1 VRLISR
7 TIFREI
13 FVTAMLGAALFT
25 FVLFLQQAGRLF
37 EFLVRTSGPPKT
49 VAYLFAMVVPVMLP
63 FAIPLGVLIGTLVTL
78 SRMSTD
84 GEITAMRAAG
94 VPGRRV
100 VPAILLFGFLAMLCA
115 AASSLWLTPWS
126 IREEIRVK
134 NILIASELT
143 ADVQARVFE
152 EQFPNKVLYVGD
164 VIVGP
169 PSRWRQIFVA
179 DVTPPGERPPSA
191 SERGD
196 NPSITL
202 APEAIALPDPSA
214 NRLQLSLQNGSTYE
228 VGKEP
233 GVYHIS
239 EYSGQGDQALYA
251 EKPKE
256 ATLSR
261 PVTEM
266 DTRPL
271 YRMAYRTPALDKT
284 AKLDAQIEFN
294 TRFALPLACI
304 LLSLAGVPLGI
315 TTRRA
320 GKSGAVV
327 LTVALALIYYIG
339 LGTLVNLSKQ
349 GKLSPAMAVWLPD
362 IVFAVFGIIM
372 IMRLE
377 KPGDRDLIGSILG
390 FFRGISLVPQQQQL
404 RAQRVLDRQNRKIM
418 AGRFPLVP
426 QIIDRYV
433 LASFLFYFV
442 MLLLTFVAIFH
453 IFEFFQLLS
462 DIIRNSI
469 GLSTILQYHFFLTPR
484 LIYDFTPIGVLA
496 AVLVVFAILTKHNEI
511 TAFKACG
518 ISAHR
523 LTAPIL
529 AACLCLSGGL
539 FAFDH
544 FWVPDA
550 DRRQDQLRSVIKGKA
565 PQTYL
570 HPERKWINTEHNR
583 IYYYEY
589 FDPASRVMSGVNVY
603 EIDPGPFRLKRHIFA
618 KRARWEPTLNKWE
631 FQSGWSADI
640 QGTHTTAFDS
650 FPDGIRTFKEL
661 EEGPDYFMREAKQ
674 SRQMNFQELENYIAD
689 LQRKGFDTVSLQ
701 VQLNKKFSVPMF
713 AFIMA
718 MVSIPFAFLAGN
730 RGAMAGVGVSLALAI
745 AYWSVDKLF
754 EQVGALGQLPPE
766 MAAWSPDVIFSLAG
780 LYFLVRMRT

>member
-1 VRLISR
+1 MRLITR

-25 FVLFLQQAGRLF
+25 FVLFLQQARHLF
-37 EFLVRTSGPPKT
+37 EFLVRTSGPPKI
-49 VAYLFAMVVPVMLP
+49 VAYMFALVFPVMLP

-78 SRMSTD
+78 SRMSAD

-100 VPAILLFGFLAMLCA
+100 TPAILLFGFLAMLCA
-115 AASSLWLTPWS
+115 AAASLWLTPWS
-126 IREEIRVK
+126 IREGIRVR
-134 NILIASELT
+134 NVLIASELT

-164 VIVGP
+164 VTIGP
-169 PSRWRQIFVA
+169 PSRWRKIFVA
-179 DVTPPGERPPSA
+179 DITPPGERGPSA
-191 SERGD
+191 SERGE
-196 NPSITL
+196 NPVITL
-202 APEAIALPDPSA
+202 APEAVALPDPSA
-214 NRLQLSLQNGSTYE
+214 NRLQLSLKNGSTYE
-228 VGKEP
+228 AGKDVGD
-233 GVYHIS
+233 YHIT

-251 EKPKE
+251 EKPKA
-256 ATLSR
+256 ATLSK

-266 DTRPL
+266 DTKPL
-271 YRMAYRTPALDKT
+271 YAMAYRTPGLDKT
-284 AKLDAQIEFN
+284 SKLDAQIELN

-327 LTVALALIYYIG
+327 LTLALALIYYIG
-339 LGTLVNLSKQ
+339 LGTLVNISKQ

-362 IVFAVFGIIM
+362 LIFAVFGIVM
-372 IMRLE
+372 MMRLE
-377 KPGDRDLIGSILG
+377 IPGDRDILG
-390 FFRGISLVPQQQQL
+390 RINGFLRALAHLPKQQQQ
-404 RAQRVLDRQNRKIM
+404 RVAQALDRQQTKVRR
-418 AGRFPLVP
+418 GRFPLVP

-433 LASFLFYFV
+433 LASFLFYFF
-442 MLLLTFVAIFH
+442 MLLFSFVAIFH
-453 IFEFFQLLS
+453 VFEFFQLLS

-469 GLSTILQYHFFLTPR
+469 PLTTVFSYHFFLTPR

-496 AVLVVFAILTKHNEI
+496 AVLVVFAILSKHNEI

-523 LTAPIL
+523 LTMPIL
-529 AACLCLSGGL
+529 IACMGLSAGL

-550 DRRQDQLRSVIKGKA
+550 DRRQDQLRSIIKGKP

-618 KRARWEPTLNKWE
+618 KRARWDDTLAKWE
-631 FQSGWSADI
+631 FQNGWFADI
-640 QGTHTTAFDS
+640 DGMHTTGFDTFASRYFAFDE
-650 FPDGIRTFKEL
+650 K
-661 EEGPDYFMREAKQ
+661 PDYFMREAKQ
-674 SRQMNFQELENYIAD
+674 SRQMNFRELQDYIAD
-689 LQRKGFDTVSLQ
+689 LQHKGFDTVTLQ

-730 RGAMAGVGVSLALAI
+730 RGAMAGVGVSLAIAI
-745 AYWSVDKLF
+745 AYWSLDKLF
-754 EQVGALGQLPPE
+754 EQIGALGQLPPE

>member
-1 VRLISR
+1 MRLLTR

-25 FVLFLQQAGRLF
+25 FVLFLQQARHLF
-37 EFLVRTSGPPKT
+37 EFLVRSSGSSKT
-49 VAYLFAMVVPVMLP
+49 VAYMFALVFPVMLP

-78 SRMSTD
+78 SRMSAD

-100 VPAILLFGFLAMLCA
+100 VPAILLFGSLAMCCA
-115 AASSLWLTPWS
+115 AAASLWLTPWS
-126 IREEIRVK
+126 IREGIRVR
-134 NILIASELT
+134 NVLIASELT

-164 VIVGP
+164 VTIGP

-179 DVTPPGERPPSA
+179 DITPADERTPSA

-196 NPSITL
+196 SPVVTL
-202 APEAIALPDPSA
+202 APEAIALPDASA
-214 NRLQLSLQNGSTYE
+214 NRLQLSLKNGSTYE
-228 VGKEP
+228 AGKDI
-233 GVYHIS
+233 GDYHIT

-251 EKPKE
+251 EKPKA
-256 ATLSR
+256 ATVSK

-266 DTRPL
+266 DTKPL
-271 YRMAYRTPALDKT
+271 YKMAYKTPELDKT
-284 AKLDAQIEFN
+284 SKLDAQIELN

-349 GKLSPAMAVWLPD
+349 GRLSPALAVWLPD
-362 IVFAVFGIIM
+362 LIFAVFGIAM
-372 IMRLE
+372 MMRLE
-377 KPGDRDLIGSILG
+377 IPGDRDILG
-390 FFRGISLVPQQQQL
+390 RVFGFIRGLARMPQQQQQRMQ
-404 RAQRVLDRQNRKIM
+404 RALDRQQSKMRM
-418 AGRFPLVP
+418 GRFPLVP

-433 LASFLFYFV
+433 LSSFLFYFF

-469 GLSTILQYHFFLTPR
+469 PISTVVSYHFFLTPR

-496 AVLVVFAILTKHNEI
+496 AVLVVFAILSKHNEI

-523 LTAPIL
+523 LTVPIL
-529 AACLCLSGGL
+529 IACLGLSAGL

-550 DRRQDQLRSVIKGKA
+550 DRRQDQLRSIIKGKP

-618 KRARWEPTLNKWE
+618 KRARWDDGLGKWE
-631 FQSGWSADI
+631 FQNGWCADI
-640 QGTHTTAFDS
+640 QGTRTTAFDAFTSRYFS
-650 FPDGIRTFKEL
+650 F
-661 EEGPDYFMREAKQ
+661 EEKPDYFMREAKQ
-674 SRQMNFQELENYIAD
+674 SRQMNFRELQDYIAD
-689 LQRKGFDTVSLQ
+689 LQRKGFDTVALQ

-730 RGAMAGVGVSLALAI
+730 RGAMAGVGVSLAIAI
-745 AYWSVDKLF
+745 AYWSLDKLF
-754 EQVGALGQLPPE
+754 EQIGALGQLPPE

>member
-1 VRLISR
+1 MRLITR

-13 FVTAMLGAALFT
+13 FVTALLGAALFT
-25 FVLFLQQAGRLF
+25 FVLFLQQAGKLF

-49 VAYLFAMVVPVMLP
+49 VAYLFALVLPVMLP

-100 VPAILLFGFLAMLCA
+100 VPAIVMFGFLAMCCA
-115 AASSLWLTPWS
+115 AAASLWLTPWS
-126 IREEIRVK
+126 LREELRVK

-143 ADVQARVFE
+143 ADVQPRVFE
-152 EQFPNKVLYVGD
+152 EQFPNKVLYIGD

-179 DVTPPGERPPSA
+179 DVTPPAERGPSA

-196 NPSITL
+196 NPVITL
-202 APEAIALPDPSA
+202 APEAIALPDPA
-214 NRLQLSLQNGSTYE
+214 VNRLQLSLLNGSTYE
-228 VGKEP
+228 AGKDVGD
-233 GVYHIS
+233 YHIT

-251 EKPKE
+251 EKPKA
-256 ATLSR
+256 ATLSK

-266 DTRPL
+266 DTLPL
-271 YRMAYRTPALDKT
+271 YRMVYNTPDLDKT
-284 AKLDAQIEFN
+284 SKLDAQIELN

-339 LGTLVNLSKQ
+339 LGTLVSLSRQ

-362 IVFAVFGIIM
+362 LIFALFGIVM
-372 IMRLE
+372 MTRLE
-377 KPGDRDLIGSILG
+377 KPGDLDILG
-390 FFRGISLVPQQQQL
+390 RIAMYFRGVGRLPQQ
-404 RAQRVLDRQNRKIM
+404 RAQRAIDRQQSKM
-418 AGRFPLVP
+418 LMGRFPLVP

-433 LASFLFYFV
+433 LASFLFYFM

-462 DIIRNSI
+462 DIIRNGI
-469 GLSTILQYHFFLTPR
+469 GIDTILQYHFWLTPR

-523 LTAPIL
+523 LTIPIL
-529 AACLCLSGGL
+529 VACLGLSAGL

-550 DRRQDQLRSVIKGKA
+550 DRRQDQLRSIIKGKP

-570 HPERKWINTEHNR
+570 HPERKWVNTEHNR
-583 IYYYEY
+583 IYNYEY
-589 FDPASRVMSGVNVY
+589 FDPASRVMSGVNIY

-618 KRARWEPTLNKWE
+618 KRARWDAALEKWE
-631 FQSGWSADI
+631 FQNGWYVDI
-640 QGTHTTAFDS
+640 KNTRTTGFDAFTS
-650 FPDGIRTFKEL
+650 KYFPEL
-661 EEGPDYFMREAKQ
+661 GESPAYFMQEAKQ
-674 SRQMNFQELENYIAD
+674 SRQMNFRELQVYIAD
-689 LQRKGFDTVSLQ
+689 LQHKGFDTVSLQ

-745 AYWSVDKLF
+745 SYWSVDKLF
-754 EQVGALGQLPPE
+754 EQVGALGQLPPA
-766 MAAWSPDVIFSLAG
+766 MAAWSPDVLFSLAG

>member
-1 VRLISR
+1 MRLISR

-25 FVLFLQQAGRLF
+25 FVLFLRQAGQLF

-49 VAYLFAMVVPVMLP
+49 VAYLFAMVLPVMLP

-100 VPAILLFGFLAMLCA
+100 VPAILLFGTLAMCCA
-115 AASSLWLTPWS
+115 ASASLWLTPWS
-126 IREEIRVK
+126 IREEIRIK

-143 ADVQARVFE
+143 ADVQPRIFE

-179 DVTPPGERPPSA
+179 DVTPPGDRAPSA
-191 SERGD
+191 AERGD

-202 APEAIALPDPSA
+202 AAEAIAVPDAAA
-214 NRLQLSLQNGSTYE
+214 NRLQLTLPNGSTYDT
-228 VGKEP
+228 GKDD
-233 GVYHIS
+233 GVYHITD
-239 EYSGQGDQALYA
+239 YSGQLALNA
-251 EKPKE
+251 EKPQV
-256 ATLSR
+256 ATLSK

-271 YRMAYRTPALDKT
+271 YRMAYQTPGLDKT
-284 AKLDAQIEFN
+284 GKLDAQIELN

-339 LGTLVNLSKQ
+339 LGTLVSLSRQ
-349 GKLSPAMAVWLPD
+349 GKLSPALAVWLPD
-362 IVFAVFGIIM
+362 LIFAVFGIAM
-372 IMRLE
+372 LTRLE

-390 FFRGISLVPQQQQL
+390 FLRRVIRAPQQQQRVQ
-404 RAQRVLDRQNRKIM
+404 RALDRQSAKILM
-418 AGRFPLVP
+418 GRFPLVP

-433 LASFLFYFV
+433 LSSFLFYFM
-442 MLLLTFVAIFH
+442 MLVVTFVSIFH

-462 DIIRNSI
+462 DIIRNGI
-469 GLSTILQYHFFLTPR
+469 GLGTILSYHFFLTPR

-496 AVLVVFAILTKHNEI
+496 SILVVFAILSKHNEI

-523 LTAPIL
+523 LTIPIL
-529 AACLCLSGGL
+529 VASLGLSGGL
-539 FAFDH
+539 FAFDY

-570 HPERKWINTEHNR
+570 HPDRKWINTEHNR

-589 FDPASRVMSGVNVY
+589 FDPVSRVMSGVNVY

-631 FQSGWSADI
+631 FQSGWTADI
-640 QGTHTTAFDS
+640 RGTALVGYDS

-661 EEGPDYFMREAKQ
+661 EEGPDYFMREAHQ
-674 SRQMNFQELENYIAD
+674 SRQMNFQELGTYIAD
-689 LQRKGFDTVSLQ
+689 LQKKGFDTISLQ

-766 MAAWSPDVIFSLAG
+766 MAAWSPDVLFSLAG

>member
-1 VRLISR
+1 MRLISR

-49 VAYLFAMVVPVMLP
+49 VAYLFALVLPVMLP
-63 FAIPLGVLIGTLVTL
+63 FAIPLGVVMGTLITL

-100 VPAILLFGFLAMLCA
+100 VPAIVLFGFFAMCCA
-115 AASSLWLTPWS
+115 AAASLWLTPWS
-126 IREEIRVK
+126 LREELRVK

-152 EQFPNKVLYVGD
+152 EQFPNKVLYIGD

-179 DVTPPGERPPSA
+179 DVTPPAERGPSA
-191 SERGD
+191 SERGE

-202 APEAIALPDPSA
+202 APEAIAMPDPAA
-214 NRLQLSLQNGSTYE
+214 NRLQLSLVRGSTYE
-228 VGKEP
+228 VGKDL
-233 GVYHIS
+233 GDYHIS
-239 EYSGQGDQALYA
+239 DYSGQGDQALYA
-251 EKPKE
+251 EKPKA
-256 ATLSR
+256 ATISK

-266 DTRPL
+266 ETRPL
-271 YRMAYRTPALDKT
+271 YEMAYRTPALDKT
-284 AKLDAQIEFN
+284 SKLDAQIELT

-304 LLSLAGVPLGI
+304 LLALAGVPLGI

-349 GKLSPAMAVWLPD
+349 GKLSPGLAVWLPD
-362 IVFAVFGIIM
+362 LIFAAFGIAM
-372 IMRLE
+372 MARLE
-377 KPGDRDLIGSILG
+377 KPGDRDILG
-390 FFRGISLVPQQQQL
+390 RIIMFFRGLGRPQQ
-404 RAQRVLDRQNRKIM
+404 RAQRALDRQQAKIL

-442 MLLLTFVAIFH
+442 MLLLTFVAVFH

-462 DIIRNSI
+462 DIIRNGI
-469 GLSTILQYHFFLTPR
+469 GLNTILAYHFFLTPR
-484 LIYDFTPIGVLA
+484 LIYDFPPIGVLA
-496 AVLVVFAILTKHNEI
+496 AILVVFAILSKHNEI

-529 AACLCLSGGL
+529 VACLCLSGGL
-539 FAFDH
+539 FAFDY
-544 FWVPDA
+544 FWVPEA
-550 DRRQDQLRSVIKGKA
+550 DRRQDQLRSIIKGKA

-583 IYYYEY
+583 IYFYEY
-589 FDPASRVMSGVNVY
+589 FDPVARVMSGVNIY

-631 FQSGWSADI
+631 FQSGWSADF
-640 QGTHTTAFDS
+640 QATRVTASDS

-661 EEGPDYFMREAKQ
+661 EEGPDYFMREAHQ
-674 SRQMNFQELENYIAD
+674 SRQMNFEELQTYIAD
-689 LQRKGFDTVSLQ
+689 LQTKGFDTISLQ

-754 EQVGALGQLPPE
+754 EQVGALGQLPAP

>member
-1 VRLISR
+1 MRLISR

-100 VPAILLFGFLAMLCA
+100 VPAILLFGFLAMCCA
-115 AASSLWLTPWS
+115 SAASLWLTPWS

-143 ADVQARVFE
+143 ADVQPRVFE
-152 EQFPNKVLYVGD
+152 EQFPNKVLYVGN
-164 VIVGP
+164 VIIGP
-169 PSRWRQIFVA
+169 PSRWQQIFVA
-179 DVTPPGERPPSA
+179 DVTPPGERAPSA

-202 APEAIALPDPSA
+202 AAEAIAIPDPTA
-214 NRLQLSLQNGSTYE
+214 NRLQLSLHGSTYE
-228 VGKEP
+228 PGKDP
-233 GVYHIS
+233 GDYHIS
-239 EYSGQGDQALYA
+239 QYSGQQGLNA

-261 PVTEM
+261 PVTQM
-266 DTRPL
+266 DTGPL
-271 YRMAYRTPALDKT
+271 YRLAYRTPDLDNT
-284 AKLDAQIEFN
+284 SKLDARIELN
-294 TRFALPLACI
+294 ERFALPWACI

-327 LTVALALIYYIG
+327 LTVALALIYWIG
-339 LGTLVNLSKQ
+339 LGTLMNLSRQ
-349 GKLSPAMAVWLPD
+349 GKLSPALAVWLPD
-362 IVFAVFGIIM
+362 MIFAAFGIAM
-372 IMRLE
+372 LTRLE
-377 KPGDRDLIGSILG
+377 KPGDRDVIGQILG
-390 FFRGISLVPQQQQL
+390 FFRGLNRIPQQQ
-404 RAQRVLDRQNRKIM
+404 RAQRVLDRQSAKILM
-418 AGRFPLVP
+418 GRFPLVP

-433 LASFLFYFV
+433 LASFLFYFM

-462 DIIRNSI
+462 DIIRNGI
-469 GLSTILQYHFFLTPR
+469 GLNTILSYHFFLTPR

-496 AVLVVFAILTKHNEI
+496 AVLVVFAILSKHNEI

-523 LTAPIL
+523 LAIPIL
-529 AACLCLSGGL
+529 VACLGLSAGL
-539 FAFDH
+539 FAFDY
-544 FWVPDA
+544 FWVPEA
-550 DRRQDQLRSVIKGKA
+550 DRRQDQLRSIIKGKA

-570 HPERKWINTEHNR
+570 HPDRKWINTEHNR
-583 IYYYEY
+583 IYNYEY
-589 FDPASRVMSGVNVY
+589 FDPVAQVMSGVNIY
-603 EIDPGPFRLKRHIFA
+603 EIDPGPFRLKRQIFA
-618 KRARWEPTLNKWE
+618 KRARWEPSLNKWE
-631 FQSGWSADI
+631 FQSGWSADF
-640 QGTHTTAFDS
+640 QDTHVIASDS

-661 EEGPDYFMREAKQ
+661 EEGPDYFMREAHQ
-674 SRQMNFQELENYIAD
+674 SRQMNFEELATYIAD
-689 LQRKGFDTVSLQ
+689 LQTKGFDTISLQ

-754 EQVGALGQLPPE
+754 EQVGALGQLPAP
-766 MAAWSPDVIFSLAG
+766 MAAWSPDVLFSLAG

>member
-1 VRLISR
+1 MRLISR

-100 VPAILLFGFLAMLCA
+100 VPAILLFGFLATCCA
-115 AASSLWLTPWS
+115 AAASLWLTPWS

-143 ADVQARVFE
+143 ADVQPRVFE
-152 EQFPNKVLYVGD
+152 EQFPNKVLYVGN

-169 PSRWRQIFVA
+169 PSRWQQIFVA
-179 DVTPPGERPPSA
+179 DVTPPGERAPSA

-202 APEAIALPDPSA
+202 ASEAIAVPDASA
-214 NRLQLSLQNGSTYE
+214 NRLQLSLRNGGTYE
-228 VGKEP
+228 AGKDP
-233 GVYHIS
+233 SDYYIS
-239 EYSGQGDQALYA
+239 EYSGQKVLNA
-251 EKPKE
+251 EKPQA
-256 ATLSR
+256 ATVSR

-271 YRMAYRTPALDKT
+271 YRTAYRTTGLDRT
-284 AKLDAQIEFN
+284 AKLDAQIELN

-339 LGTLVNLSKQ
+339 LGTLVSLSRQ
-349 GKLSPAMAVWLPD
+349 GKLSPALAVWLPD
-362 IVFAVFGIIM
+362 IVFALFGIAM
-372 IMRLE
+372 LVRLE
-377 KPGDRDLIGSILG
+377 KPGDRDVIGSILG
-390 FFRGISLVPQQQQL
+390 FFRGLNRVPQQQRTQ
-404 RAQRVLDRQNRKIM
+404 RALDRQSAKILL
-418 AGRFPLVP
+418 GRFPLVP

-433 LASFLFYFV
+433 LASFLFYFM
-442 MLLLTFVAIFH
+442 MLVITFVCIFH

-462 DIIRNSI
+462 DIIRNGI
-469 GLSTILQYHFFLTPR
+469 GLSTILSYHFFLTPR

-496 AVLVVFAILTKHNEI
+496 SILVVFAILTKHNEI

-523 LTAPIL
+523 LTVPIL
-529 AACLCLSGGL
+529 VASLGLSAGL
-539 FAFDH
+539 FAFDY

-550 DRRQDQLRSVIKGKA
+550 DRRQDQLRSIIKGKA
-565 PQTYL
+565 PQTFL
-570 HPERKWINTEHNR
+570 HPDRKWINTEHNR

-589 FDPASRVMSGVNVY
+589 FDPVTRVMSGVNVY
-603 EIDPGPFRLKRHIFA
+603 EIDPGPFRLKRHIYA
-618 KRARWEPTLNKWE
+618 KRARWESTLNKWE
-631 FQSGWSADI
+631 FQSGWTRDI
-640 QGTHTTAFDS
+640 QGTHTVAFDN

-661 EEGPDYFMREAKQ
+661 EEGPDYFMREAHQ
-674 SRQMNFQELENYIAD
+674 SRQMNFEELGAYISD
-689 LQRKGFDTVSLQ
+689 LQKKGFDTIALQ
-701 VQLNKKFSVPMF
+701 VQLHKKFSVPMF

-766 MAAWSPDVIFSLAG
+766 MAAWSPDVLFSLAG
-780 LYFLVRMRT
+780 LYFLVRLRT

>member
-1 VRLISR
+1 VRLITR

-13 FVTAMLGAALFT
+13 FVTAMLGASLFT
-25 FVLFLQQAGRLF
+25 FVLFLQQARHLF
-37 EFLVRTSGPPKT
+37 EFLVRSSGPPRT
-49 VAYLFAMVVPVMLP
+49 VAYLFALVFPVMLP

-100 VPAILLFGFLAMLCA
+100 VPAILMFGILAMCCA
-115 AASSLWLTPWS
+115 FAASLWLTPWS
-126 IREEIRVK
+126 IREGIRVK

-143 ADVQARVFE
+143 ADVQPRIFE
-152 EQFPNKVLYVGD
+152 EQFPNKVLYIGNVN
-164 VIVGP
+164 IGP
-169 PSRWRQIFVA
+169 PSRWQQIFVA
-179 DVTPPGERPPSA
+179 DVTPPGERGPSA
-191 SERGD
+191 SERGE
-196 NPSITL
+196 NPIITL
-202 APEAIALPDPSA
+202 APEAIAIPDASA
-214 NRLQLSLQNGSTYE
+214 NRLQLSLKNGSTYTTGKE
-228 VGKEP
+228 VGD
-233 GVYHIS
+233 YQIQ

-251 EKPKE
+251 EKPKA
-256 ATLSR
+256 ATLSK

-271 YRMAYRTPALDKT
+271 YKMAYRTPELDKT
-284 AKLDAQIEFN
+284 SKLDAQIELN

-349 GKLSPAMAVWLPD
+349 GRLSPALAVWLPD
-362 IVFAVFGIIM
+362 LIFAVFGLVMVI
-372 IMRLE
+372 RLE
-377 KPGDRDLIGSILG
+377 KPGDRDVLGRILA
-390 FFRGISLVPQQQQL
+390 FLRGLAPKKTFV
-404 RAQRVLDRQNRKIM
+404 QRTLDRQQSKM
-418 AGRFPLVP
+418 QMGRFPLVP

-433 LASFLFYFV
+433 LASFLFYFF
-442 MLLLTFVAIFH
+442 MLLFTFVAIFH
-453 IFEFFQLLS
+453 VFEFFQLLS

-469 GLSTILQYHFFLTPR
+469 PLSTIFQYHFFLTPR

-496 AVLVVFAILTKHNEI
+496 AVLVVFAILSKHNEI

-523 LTAPIL
+523 LTVPIL
-529 AACLCLSGGL
+529 VACLGLSGGL

-550 DRRQDQLRSVIKGKA
+550 DRRQDQLRSIIKGKP

-570 HPERKWINTEHNR
+570 NPNRKWINTEHNR

-589 FDPASRVMSGVNVY
+589 FDPSSLVMSNVNVY
-603 EIDPGPFRLKRHIFA
+603 EIDPAVFRLKRHIAA
-618 KRARWEPTLNKWE
+618 KRARWDLGLNKWE
-631 FQSGWSADI
+631 FQNGWVAEI
-640 QGTHTTAFDS
+640 KGTRTTGFDS
-650 FPDGIRTFKEL
+650 FTSRYFSFDEK
-661 EEGPDYFMREAKQ
+661 PDYFMREVKQ
-674 SRQMNFQELENYIAD
+674 SRQMNFRELEDYIAD
-689 LQRKGFDTVSLQ
+689 LQHKGFDTVSLQ

-730 RGAMAGVGVSLALAI
+730 RGAMAGVGVSLAIAI
-745 AYWSVDKLF
+745 AYWSLDKLF

>member
-1 VRLISR
+1 MRLISR

-13 FVTAMLGAALFT
+13 FVTAMLGASLFT

-100 VPAILLFGFLAMLCA
+100 VPAILLFGFLAMCCA
-115 AASSLWLTPWS
+115 AAASLWLTPWS
-126 IREEIRVK
+126 IREEIRIK

-152 EQFPNKVLYVGD
+152 EQFPNKILYVGD
-164 VIVGP
+164 VIIGP

-179 DVTPPGERPPSA
+179 DVTPPGERAPSA

-202 APEAIALPDPSA
+202 AAEAIAVPDPAA
-214 NRLQLSLQNGSTYE
+214 NRLQLTLKGGTYE
-228 VGKEP
+228 AGKDP
-233 GVYHIS
+233 TDYHIS
-239 EYSGQGDQALYA
+239 EYSGQKVLNA
-251 EKPKE
+251 EKPRA
-256 ATLSR
+256 ATVSK

-271 YRMAYRTPALDKT
+271 YRMAYRTPGLDKT
-284 AKLDAQIEFN
+284 SKLDAQIELN

-339 LGTLVNLSKQ
+339 LGTLISIAKQ
-349 GKLSPAMAVWLPD
+349 GKLSPALAVWLPD
-362 IVFAVFGIIM
+362 LIFAVFGLAM
-372 IMRLE
+372 LTRLE
-377 KPGDRDLIGSILG
+377 KPGDRDVVGQVLG
-390 FFRGISLVPQQQQL
+390 FFRGLGRAPQQQ
-404 RAQRVLDRQNRKIM
+404 AQRVLDRQTAKVM
-418 AGRFPLVP
+418 SGRFPLVP

-433 LASFLFYFV
+433 LASFLFYFL
-442 MLLLTFVAIFH
+442 MLVLTFVSIFH

-462 DIIRNSI
+462 DIIRNGI
-469 GLSTILQYHFFLTPR
+469 GLNTILSYHFFLTPR

-496 AVLVVFAILTKHNEI
+496 SILVVFAILTKHNEI

-523 LTAPIL
+523 LTIPIL
-529 AACLCLSGGL
+529 VACLGLSAGL
-539 FAFDH
+539 FAFDY

-550 DRRQDQLRSVIKGKA
+550 DRRQDQLRSIIKGKA
-565 PQTYL
+565 PQTFL
-570 HPERKWINTEHNR
+570 HPDRKWINTEHNR

-589 FDPASRVMSGVNVY
+589 FDPVTRVMSGVNVY

-631 FQSGWSADI
+631 FQSGWTRDI
-640 QGTHTTAFDS
+640 QGTNTVGFDS

-661 EEGPDYFMREAKQ
+661 EEGPDYFMREAHQ
-674 SRQMNFQELENYIAD
+674 SRQMNFQELQIYIAD
-689 LQRKGFDTVSLQ
+689 LQKKGFDTVALQ

-754 EQVGALGQLPPE
+754 EQVGALNQLPPP
-766 MAAWSPDVIFSLAG
+766 MAAWSPDVLFSLAG

>member
-1 VRLISR
+1 MRLISR

-13 FVTAMLGAALFT
+13 FVTAMLGAAMFT

-94 VPGRRV
+94 VPGRSV
-100 VPAILLFGFLAMLCA
+100 VPAIMTFGFLAMCCA
-115 AASSLWLTPWS
+115 AAASLWLTPWS

-143 ADVQARVFE
+143 ADVQPRVFE

-179 DVTPPGERPPSA
+179 DVTPPGERGPSA

-196 NPSITL
+196 NPVITL
-202 APEAIALPDPSA
+202 APEAIAVPDPTA
-214 NRLQLSLQNGSTYE
+214 NRLQLTLPTGSTYE
-228 VGKEP
+228 AGKEP
-233 GVYHIS
+233 GDYHITQ
-239 EYSGQGDQALYA
+239 YSSQGDQALYA
-251 EKPKE
+251 EKPKA

-261 PVTEM
+261 PVVEM

-271 YRMAYRTPALDKT
+271 YKMAYRTPGLDKT
-284 AKLDAQIEFN
+284 SKLDAQIEFN

-339 LGTLVNLSKQ
+339 LGTLVSLSRQ
-349 GKLSPAMAVWLPD
+349 GKLSPALAAWLPD
-362 IVFAVFGIIM
+362 LIFAVFGLAM
-372 IMRLE
+372 LTRLE
-377 KPGDRDLIGSILG
+377 KPGDRDLVGQALS
-390 FFRGISLVPQQQQL
+390 FFRRFSRAPQQPRPQ
-404 RAQRVLDRQNRKIM
+404 RAIDRQQAKILL
-418 AGRFPLVP
+418 GRFPLVP

-442 MLLLTFVAIFH
+442 MLLITFVAIFQ

-462 DIIRNSI
+462 DIIRNGI
-469 GLSTILQYHFFLTPR
+469 GINTILSYHFYLTPR
-484 LIYDFTPIGVLA
+484 LVYDFAPIGVLA
-496 AVLVVFAILTKHNEI
+496 AILVVFAILSKHNEI

-523 LTAPIL
+523 LTIPVL
-529 AACLCLSGGL
+529 VACMGLSAGL
-539 FAFDH
+539 FAFDF

-583 IYYYEY
+583 IYNYEY
-589 FDPASRVMSGVNVY
+589 FDPVNKVMSGVNIY
-603 EIDPGPFRLKRHIFA
+603 EIDPGPFRLKRQIFA

-631 FQSGWSADI
+631 FQSGWCADI
-640 QGTHTTAFDS
+640 QGTRLSGYDS

-661 EEGPDYFMREAKQ
+661 EEGPDYFMHEARQ
-674 SRQMNFQELENYIAD
+674 SRQMNFEELEDYITA
-689 LQRKGFDTVSLQ
+689 LQKKGFDTVSLQ

-754 EQVGALGQLPPE
+754 EQVGALGQLPPQ

>member
-1 VRLISR
+1 MRLISR

-25 FVLFLQQAGRLF
+25 FVLFLQQAGHLF

-100 VPAILLFGFLAMLCA
+100 VPAILMFGFLAMCCA
-115 AASSLWLTPWS
+115 AAASLWLTPWS

-152 EQFPNKVLYVGD
+152 EQFPNRVVYVGD

-179 DVTPPGERPPSA
+179 DVTPPGERAPSA

-202 APEAIALPDPSA
+202 AAEAIAVPDPSA
-214 NRLQLSLQNGSTYE
+214 NRLQLSLENGDTYE
-228 VGKEP
+228 AGKDP
-233 GVYHIS
+233 GDYHIS
-239 EYSGQGDQALYA
+239 EYSGQMVLNA
-251 EKPKE
+251 EKPQA
-256 ATLSR
+256 ATVSK

-271 YRMAYRTPALDKT
+271 YRIAYRTPGLDKT
-284 AKLDAQIEFN
+284 AKLDAQIELN

-339 LGTLVNLSKQ
+339 LGTLVSLSRQ
-349 GKLSPAMAVWLPD
+349 GKLSPALAVWLPD
-362 IVFAVFGIIM
+362 MIFAAFGIAM
-372 IMRLE
+372 LTRLE
-377 KPGDRDLIGSILG
+377 KPGDRDVIGRILS
-390 FFRGISLVPQQQQL
+390 FFRGFSRVPPQQ
-404 RAQRVLDRQNRKIM
+404 RAQRALDRQQAKILL
-418 AGRFPLVP
+418 GRFPLVP

-433 LASFLFYFV
+433 LASFLFYFM
-442 MLLLTFVAIFH
+442 MLVLTFAAIFH

-462 DIIRNSI
+462 DIIRNGI
-469 GLSTILQYHFFLTPR
+469 GLNTILQYHFWLTPR

-496 AVLVVFAILTKHNEI
+496 SILVVFAILSKHNEI

-523 LTAPIL
+523 LTVPIL
-529 AACLCLSGGL
+529 VACLGLSAGL
-539 FAFDH
+539 FAFDY

-565 PQTYL
+565 PQTFL

-589 FDPASRVMSGVNVY
+589 FDPVAKVMSGVNVY
-603 EIDPGPFRLKRHIFA
+603 EIDPGPFRLKRQIFA

-631 FQSGWSADI
+631 FQSGWCADF
-640 QGTHTTAFDS
+640 QGTHTVGFDN
-650 FPDGIRTFKEL
+650 FTDGIRTFKEL
-661 EEGPDYFMREAKQ
+661 EEEPDYFMREAHQ
-674 SRQMNFQELENYIAD
+674 SRQMNFQELETYIAD
-689 LQRKGFDTVSLQ
+689 LQKKGFDTISLQ

-754 EQVGALGQLPPE
+754 EQVGALGQLPAP
-766 MAAWSPDVIFSLAG
+766 MAAWSPDVLFSLAG

>member
-1 VRLISR
+1 MRLITR

-13 FVTAMLGAALFT
+13 FVTAMLGAAMFT
-25 FVLFLQQAGRLF
+25 FVLFLQQAGKLF

-49 VAYLFAMVVPVMLP
+49 VAYMFALVLPAMLP
-63 FAIPLGVLIGTLVTL
+63 FAIPLGVLIGTLITL

-100 VPAILLFGFLAMLCA
+100 VPAILLFGFLAMCCA
-115 AASSLWLTPWS
+115 AAASLWLTPWS
-126 IREEIRVK
+126 IREEIRIK

-152 EQFPNKVLYVGD
+152 EQFPNKVLYIGD

-179 DVTPPGERPPSA
+179 DVTPPAERGPSA

-196 NPSITL
+196 NPVITL
-202 APEAIALPDPSA
+202 APEAIAVPDPA
-214 NRLQLSLQNGSTYE
+214 VNRLQLSLQNGSTYE
-228 VGKEP
+228 AGKDVGD
-233 GVYHIS
+233 YHIT

-251 EKPKE
+251 EKPAA
-256 ATLSR
+256 ATISK

-266 DTRPL
+266 DTPPL
-271 YRMAYRTPALDKT
+271 YRVAYRTPGLDKT
-284 AKLDAQIEFN
+284 AKLDAQIELN

-339 LGTLVNLSKQ
+339 LGTLVSLSKQ
-349 GKLSPAMAVWLPD
+349 GKMSPALAVWLPD
-362 IVFAVFGIIM
+362 IIFALFGIAM
-372 IMRLE
+372 MTRLE
-377 KPGDRDLIGSILG
+377 KPGDRDILG
-390 FFRGISLVPQQQQL
+390 RLIIYFRGFGRTPQQ
-404 RAQRVLDRQNRKIM
+404 RAQRALDRQQAKILM
-418 AGRFPLVP
+418 GRFPLVP

-433 LASFLFYFV
+433 LASFLFYFM

-469 GLSTILQYHFFLTPR
+469 GLSTILQYHFWLTPR

-496 AVLVVFAILTKHNEI
+496 AVLVVFAILSKHNEI

-523 LTAPIL
+523 LTVPIL
-529 AACLCLSGGL
+529 VACLCLSGGL

-550 DRRQDQLRSVIKGKA
+550 DRRQDQLRSVIKGKP

-583 IYYYEY
+583 IYNYEY
-589 FDPASRVMSGVNVY
+589 FDPASHVMSGVNIY
-603 EIDPGPFRLKRHIFA
+603 EIDPGPFRLKRHISA
-618 KRARWEPTLNKWE
+618 NRARWEPTLDKWV
-631 FQSGWSADI
+631 FQNGWFADI
-640 QGTHTTAFDS
+640 QGTRTTGFEAFTTK
-650 FPDGIRTFKEL
+650 TFSEL
-661 EEGPDYFMREAKQ
+661 EEKPDYFLREAKQ
-674 SRQMNFQELENYIAD
+674 ARQMNFRELQVYIAD
-689 LQRKGFDTVSLQ
+689 LQHKGFDTVSLQ
-701 VQLNKKFSVPMF
+701 VQLDKKFSVPMF

-745 AYWSVDKLF
+745 AYWSIDKLF
-754 EQVGALGQLPPE
+754 EQVGALGQLPPS

>member
-1 VRLISR
+1 
-7 TIFREI
+7 
-13 FVTAMLGAALFT
+13 MC
-25 FVLFLQQAGRLF
+25 
-37 EFLVRTSGPPKT
+37 
-49 VAYLFAMVVPVMLP
+49 
-63 FAIPLGVLIGTLVTL
+63 
-78 SRMSTD
+78 
-84 GEITAMRAAG
+84 
-94 VPGRRV
+94 
-100 VPAILLFGFLAMLCA
+100 CA
-115 AASSLWLTPWS
+115 AAASLWLTPWS
-126 IREEIRVK
+126 IREQYRVR

-164 VIVGP
+164 VVVGP

-179 DVTPPGERPPSA
+179 DVTPPGERAPSA

-196 NPSITL
+196 NPVITL
-202 APEAIALPDPSA
+202 APEAIAVPDATA
-214 NRLQLSLQNGSTYE
+214 NRLQLSLKNGSTYE
-228 VGKEP
+228 PGKDL
-233 GVYHIS
+233 GDYHIT

-251 EKPKE
+251 EKPKA
-256 ATLSR
+256 ATISR
-261 PVTEM
+261 PVIEM
-266 DTRPL
+266 DTKPL
-271 YRMAYRTPALDKT
+271 YKLAYKTKDLDKT
-284 AKLDAQIEFN
+284 SKLDAQIELN

-315 TTRRA
+315 TSRRA

-349 GKLSPAMAVWLPD
+349 GKLSPAMAVWTPD
-362 IVFAVFGIIM
+362 LIFAIFGIAM
-372 IMRLE
+372 LTRLE
-377 KPGDRDLIGSILG
+377 KPGDRDLFGRIVMY
-390 FFRGISLVPQQQQL
+390 FRGFGRPPQQKVQ
-404 RAQRVLDRQNRKIM
+404 RALDRQHAKLLM
-418 AGRFPLVP
+418 GRFPLVP

-433 LASFLFYFV
+433 LASFLFYFT

-462 DIIRNSI
+462 DIIKNGI
-469 GLSTILQYHFFLTPR
+469 GLNTILEYHFFLTPR

-496 AVLVVFAILTKHNEI
+496 AVLVVFAILSKHNEI

-523 LTAPIL
+523 LAVPIL
-529 AACLCLSGGL
+529 VACLGLSAGL

-565 PQTYL
+565 PQTYQ
-570 HPERKWINTEHNR
+570 HPEAKWINTEHNR

-589 FDPASRVMSGVNVY
+589 FDPVAHVMSGVNVY
-603 EIDPGPFRLKRHIFA
+603 EIDPGPFRLKRHIYA
-618 KRARWEPTLNKWE
+618 KRARWDTALEKWE
-631 FQSGWSADI
+631 FQNGWYADI
-640 QGTHTTAFDS
+640 KGTRTTGFDS
-650 FPDGIRTFKEL
+650 FTSKYFTEL
-661 EEGPDYFMREAKQ
+661 EERPDYFMREVKQ
-674 SRQMNFQELENYIAD
+674 SRQMNFRELEDYIAD
-689 LQRKGFDTVSLQ
+689 LQHKGFDTISLQ

-754 EQVGALGQLPPE
+754 EQIGALNQLPPE
-766 MAAWSPDVIFSLAG
+766 VAAWSPDVLFSLAG

>member
-1 VRLISR
+1 MRLISR

-13 FVTAMLGAALFT
+13 FVTAILGAALFT

-100 VPAILLFGFLAMLCA
+100 VPAILMFGFLAMCCA
-115 AASSLWLTPWS
+115 AAASLWLTPWS

-179 DVTPPGERPPSA
+179 DVTPPGERAPSA

-202 APEAIALPDPSA
+202 APEAIAVPDPSA
-214 NRLQLSLQNGSTYE
+214 NRLQLSLKNGSTYE
-228 VGKEP
+228 PGKDA
-233 GVYHIS
+233 GDYHIS
-239 EYSGQGDQALYA
+239 EYSGQRGLNA

-261 PVTEM
+261 PVTQM

-271 YRMAYRTPALDKT
+271 YRLAYRTPDLDKT
-284 AKLDAQIEFN
+284 SKLDARIELN
-294 TRFALPLACI
+294 ERFALPWACI

-327 LTVALALIYYIG
+327 LTVALALIYWIG
-339 LGTLVNLSKQ
+339 LGTLVSLSRQ
-349 GKLSPAMAVWLPD
+349 GKLSPALAVWLPD
-362 IVFAVFGIIM
+362 ILFAIFGVAM
-372 IMRLE
+372 LTRLE
-377 KPGDRDLIGSILG
+377 KPRDRDIMGSISSFLRGLG
-390 FFRGISLVPQQQQL
+390 RVPQPQQ
-404 RAQRVLDRQNRKIM
+404 RVQRVLDRQTAKIM
-418 AGRFPLVP
+418 MGRFPLVP

-433 LASFLFYFV
+433 LTSFLFYFA
-442 MLLLTFVAIFH
+442 MLVITFVAIFH
-453 IFEFFQLLS
+453 VFEFFQLLS
-462 DIIRNSI
+462 DIIRNGI
-469 GLSTILQYHFFLTPR
+469 GLNTILSYHFFLTPR

-496 AVLVVFAILTKHNEI
+496 AILVVFAILTKHNEI

-523 LTAPIL
+523 LTIPIL
-529 AACLCLSGGL
+529 VACLGLSAGL
-539 FAFDH
+539 FAFDY

-583 IYYYEY
+583 VYYYEY
-589 FDPASRVMSGVNVY
+589 FDPSTRVMSGVNVY
-603 EIDPGPFRLKRHIFA
+603 EIDPGLFRLKRHIFA

-631 FQSGWSADI
+631 FQSGWCADI
-640 QGTHTTAFDS
+640 QGTALTGYDN

-661 EEGPDYFMREAKQ
+661 EEGPDYFMREAHQ
-674 SRQMNFQELENYIAD
+674 SRQMNFQELETYIAD
-689 LQRKGFDTVSLQ
+689 LQTKGFDTVSLQ

-766 MAAWSPDVIFSLAG
+766 MAAWSPDVLFSLAG

>member
-1 VRLISR
+1 MRLITR

-25 FVLFLQQAGRLF
+25 FVLFLQQAGKLF

-49 VAYLFAMVVPVMLP
+49 VAYLFALVLPVMLP
-63 FAIPLGVLIGTLVTL
+63 FAIPLGVLMGTLITL

-100 VPAILLFGFLAMLCA
+100 VPAIVLFGFVAMCCA
-115 AASSLWLTPWS
+115 AAASLWLTPWS
-126 IREEIRVK
+126 LREELRVK

-152 EQFPNKVLYVGD
+152 EQFPNKVLYIGD

-179 DVTPPGERPPSA
+179 DVTPPAERGPSA
-191 SERGD
+191 SERGE

-202 APEAIALPDPSA
+202 APEAIAMPDPAA
-214 NRLQLSLQNGSTYE
+214 NRLQLSLVRGSTYE
-228 VGKEP
+228 VGKDV
-233 GVYHIS
+233 GDYHIS
-239 EYSGQGDQALYA
+239 DYSGQGDQALYA
-251 EKPKE
+251 EKPKA
-256 ATLSR
+256 ATISK

-266 DTRPL
+266 DTKPL
-271 YRMAYRTPALDKT
+271 YVMAYRTPALDKT
-284 AKLDAQIEFN
+284 SKLDAQIELN

-304 LLSLAGVPLGI
+304 LLALAGVPLGI

-349 GKLSPAMAVWLPD
+349 GKLSPGLAVWLPD
-362 IVFAVFGIIM
+362 LIFAVFGIVM
-372 IMRLE
+372 MTRLE
-377 KPGDRDLIGSILG
+377 KPGDRDILG
-390 FFRGISLVPQQQQL
+390 RIIMFFRGLGRPQQ
-404 RAQRVLDRQNRKIM
+404 RAQKVLDRQQAKIL

-442 MLLLTFVAIFH
+442 MLLLTFVAVFH

-462 DIIRNSI
+462 DIIRNGI
-469 GLSTILQYHFFLTPR
+469 GLNTILAYHFFLTPR

-496 AVLVVFAILTKHNEI
+496 AILVVFAILSKHNEI

-523 LTAPIL
+523 LTVPIL
-529 AACLCLSGGL
+529 VACLGLSGGL

-550 DRRQDQLRSVIKGKA
+550 DRKQDQLRSVIKGKP

-570 HPERKWINTEHNR
+570 RPDRKWINTEHNR

-589 FDPASRVMSGVNVY
+589 FDPSSRVMSGVNIY
-603 EIDPGPFRLKRHIFA
+603 EIDPGPFRLKRHIFS
-618 KRARWEPTLNKWE
+618 KRARWEPALNKWI
-631 FQSGWSADI
+631 FQNGWFADI
-640 QGTHTTAFDS
+640 KGTRTTAFEDFTTKT
-650 FPDGIRTFKEL
+650 FPEL
-661 EEGPDYFMREAKQ
+661 DEGPDYFLREVKQ
-674 SRQMNFQELENYIAD
+674 SRQMNFRQLQDYIAD
-689 LQRKGFDTVSLQ
+689 LQHKGFDTVSLQ

-754 EQVGALGQLPPE
+754 EQVGALGQLPPQ
-766 MAAWSPDVIFSLAG
+766 MAAWSPDVLFSLAG

>member
-1 VRLISR
+1 MRLISR

-100 VPAILLFGFLAMLCA
+100 VPAILLFGFLAMCCA
-115 AASSLWLTPWS
+115 SAASLWLTPWS

-143 ADVQARVFE
+143 ADVQPRVFE
-152 EQFPNKVLYVGD
+152 EQFPNKVLYVGN
-164 VIVGP
+164 VIIGP
-169 PSRWRQIFVA
+169 PSRWQQIFVA
-179 DVTPPGERPPSA
+179 DVTPPGERAPSA

-202 APEAIALPDPSA
+202 AAEAIAIPDPTA
-214 NRLQLSLQNGSTYE
+214 NRLQLSLHGSTYE
-228 VGKEP
+228 PGKDP
-233 GVYHIS
+233 GDYHIS
-239 EYSGQGDQALYA
+239 QYSGQQGLNA

-261 PVTEM
+261 PVTQM

-271 YRMAYRTPALDKT
+271 YRLAYRTPDLDNT
-284 AKLDAQIEFN
+284 SKLDARIELN
-294 TRFALPLACI
+294 ERFALPWACI

-327 LTVALALIYYIG
+327 LTVALALIYWIG
-339 LGTLVNLSKQ
+339 LGTLMNLSRQ
-349 GKLSPAMAVWLPD
+349 GKLSPALAVWLPD
-362 IVFAVFGIIM
+362 MIFAAFGIAM
-372 IMRLE
+372 LTRLE
-377 KPGDRDLIGSILG
+377 KPGDRDVIGQILG
-390 FFRGISLVPQQQQL
+390 FFRGLNRIPQQQ
-404 RAQRVLDRQNRKIM
+404 RTQRVLDRQSAKILM
-418 AGRFPLVP
+418 GRFPLVP

-433 LASFLFYFV
+433 LASFLFYFM

-462 DIIRNSI
+462 DIIKNGI
-469 GLSTILQYHFFLTPR
+469 GLNTILSYHFFLTPR

-496 AVLVVFAILTKHNEI
+496 AVLVVFAILSKHNEI

-523 LTAPIL
+523 LAIPIL
-529 AACLCLSGGL
+529 VACLGLSAAFSPSITSGFPKPIAVRIS
-539 FAFDH
+539 FAPSLR
-544 FWVPDA
+544 VRL
-550 DRRQDQLRSVIKGKA
+550 RRPTCIR
-565 PQTYL
+565 T
-570 HPERKWINTEHNR
+570 
-583 IYYYEY
+583 
-589 FDPASRVMSGVNVY
+589 ASGS
-603 EIDPGPFRLKRHIFA
+603 
-618 KRARWEPTLNKWE
+618 T
-631 FQSGWSADI
+631 QS
-640 QGTHTTAFDS
+640 TTAFITTS
-650 FPDGIRTFKEL
+650 ISIR
-661 EEGPDYFMREAKQ
+661 PR
-674 SRQMNFQELENYIAD
+674 R
-689 LQRKGFDTVSLQ
+689 
-701 VQLNKKFSVPMF
+701 
-713 AFIMA
+713 
-718 MVSIPFAFLAGN
+718 
-730 RGAMAGVGVSLALAI
+730 
-745 AYWSVDKLF
+745 
-754 EQVGALGQLPPE
+754 
-766 MAAWSPDVIFSLAG
+766 
-780 LYFLVRMRT
+780 

>member
-1 VRLISR
+1 MRLISR

-13 FVTAMLGAALFT
+13 FVTAILGAALFT

-100 VPAILLFGFLAMLCA
+100 VPAILMFGFLAMCCA
-115 AASSLWLTPWS
+115 AAASLWLTPWS

-164 VIVGP
+164 VTIGP

-179 DVTPPGERPPSA
+179 DVTPPGERAPSA

-202 APEAIALPDPSA
+202 APEAIAVPDPSA
-214 NRLQLSLQNGSTYE
+214 NRLQLSLKNGSTYE
-228 VGKEP
+228 PGKDA
-233 GVYHIS
+233 GDYHIS
-239 EYSGQGDQALYA
+239 EYSGQRGLNA

-261 PVTEM
+261 PVTQM

-271 YRMAYRTPALDKT
+271 YRLAYRTRDLDKT
-284 AKLDAQIEFN
+284 SKLDAQIELN
-294 TRFALPLACI
+294 ERFALPWACI

-327 LTVALALIYYIG
+327 LTVALALIYWIG
-339 LGTLVNLSKQ
+339 LGTLVSLSRQ
-349 GKLSPAMAVWLPD
+349 GKLSPALAVWLPD
-362 IVFAVFGIIM
+362 ILFAIFGIAM
-372 IMRLE
+372 LTRLE
-377 KPGDRDLIGSILG
+377 KPRDRDIIGSILS
-390 FFRGISLVPQQQQL
+390 FFRGLGRVPQQQPRVQ
-404 RAQRVLDRQNRKIM
+404 RALDRQAAKIM
-418 AGRFPLVP
+418 MGRFPLVP

-433 LASFLFYFV
+433 LTSFLFYFA
-442 MLLLTFVAIFH
+442 MLVITFVAIFH

-462 DIIRNSI
+462 DIIRNGI
-469 GLSTILQYHFFLTPR
+469 GLNTILSYHFFLTPR

-496 AVLVVFAILTKHNEI
+496 AILVVFAILTKHNEI

-523 LTAPIL
+523 LTIPIL
-529 AACLCLSGGL
+529 VACLGLSAGL
-539 FAFDH
+539 FAFDY
-544 FWVPDA
+544 FWVPEA

-583 IYYYEY
+583 VYYYEY
-589 FDPASRVMSGVNVY
+589 FDPSTRVMSGVNVY
-603 EIDPGPFRLKRHIFA
+603 EIDPGLFRLKRHIFA

-631 FQSGWSADI
+631 FQSGWCADI
-640 QGTHTTAFDS
+640 RGTALTGYDN

-661 EEGPDYFMREAKQ
+661 EEGPDYFMREAHQ
-674 SRQMNFQELENYIAD
+674 SRQMNFQELETYIAD
-689 LQRKGFDTVSLQ
+689 LQTKGFDTISLQ

-766 MAAWSPDVIFSLAG
+766 MAAWSPDVLFSLAG